1 MKILD
6 ARGKRATSVVLIAL
20 LSLCDAL
27 PLHAAKLVDAPPP
40 PPMLEGPDEEVAKPQ
55 KPALIEKP
63 SRGQQLYENHC
74 IGCHESVAYIRA
86 RRHIKSLP
94 QLREEVGRWAS
105 YTNLPWGRE
114 EIDDVVEYLNSRHYR
129 F

>member
-6 ARGKRATSVVLIAL
+6 GSGKRATSVVLIAL
-20 LSLCDAL
+20 LSLCAAA

-40 PPMLEGPDEEVAKPQ
+40 PPMPEGPDEEEAKPQ

-74 IGCHESVAYIRA
+74 MGCHESVAYIRT

-94 QLREEVGRWAS
+94 ELREEVSRWAT

-114 EIDDVVEYLNSRHYR
+114 ELEDVVEYLNSRHYR